1 MRDTAAGAPE
11 VLEIGDPRPP
21 RYAVAA
27 TVGALCLALGVG
39 FVVARDG
46 DRDREVA
53 PAPTGQAVL
62 SAATLTAN
70 RHLLHGPR
78 YLVKVQNLGDRP
90 VRLER
95 LEVVGWEDGGWD
107 EAVPVPP
114 RSWATAP
121 LAAAITCGDRPPT
134 RARVVVHGTVGGQ
147 GFEQVLP
154 LGEDSRLLRT
164 DWLNRCRR
172 PAGAPPTAGELEGTW
187 VVSEGDHL
195 DSLILLQFLPGR
207 RLVLEDGTTSSIY
220 NSGMVVG
227 RFTLSGGRLQVD
239 AETGYHCRF
248 GDRWEWTPTLAE
260 DGRLHLRLVDAGSAG
275 CRRDLGEAWVAERW
289 APSGPST
296 EAD

>member
-1 MRDTAAGAPE
+1 
-11 VLEIGDPRPP
+11 
-21 RYAVAA
+21 
-27 TVGALCLALGVG
+27 VG

-289 APSGPST
+289 DPGGPST
-296 EAD
+296 DGPD